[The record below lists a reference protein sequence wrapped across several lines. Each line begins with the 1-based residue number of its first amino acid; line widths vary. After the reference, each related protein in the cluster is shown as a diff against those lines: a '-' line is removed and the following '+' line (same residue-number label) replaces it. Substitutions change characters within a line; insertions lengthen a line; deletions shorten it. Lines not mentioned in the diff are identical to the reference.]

1 MKIIKKTIWLYC
13 IIVLTYYHSNSLFG
27 KISLIN
33 REEKKLFEAILTI
46 ENVEE
51 CRQFFHDL
59 CTPSE
64 LQEFSSRWLVAR
76 LLNTDKSYREI
87 ANETGVS
94 TTTIGRVARFIKYGN
109 NGYKTILERTKI
121 NNN

>member
-1 MKIIKKTIWLYC
+1 M
-13 IIVLTYYHSNSLFG
+13 
-27 KISLIN
+27 IN

-109 NGYKTILERTKI
+109 NGYKGIFEKI
-121 NNN
+121 KKNNSQGEKI